1 VRLRH
6 VCQLGST
13 SSSSAVLRHRALC
26 TEAAYRLLCARGS
39 IVEVEVVV
47 APGLEPGMRL
57 HLTAAAVAGMRSVT
71 ADSVD
76 RQHLQHS
83 SATRDVHLA
92 V

>member
-1 VRLRH
+1 MRH
-6 VCQLGST
+6 GCQFGST
-13 SSSSAVLRHRALC
+13 PSSSGVVRHRALC
-26 TEAAYRLLCARGS
+26 SEAAYRLLCARGS

-47 APGLEPGMRL
+47 APGLAPGMRL
-57 HLTAAAVAGMRSVT
+57 HLTAAAVAAMRAVT